1 MPRRPRKF
9 LPIPFLLLLPFCL
22 LAQPLPARQAG
33 ERERAAPFHP
43 IRFGD
48 PAGTQAPGPFFPG
61 SSPDPAVPTPD
72 SLLGQRLGTRLS
84 HHAEI
89 LNCFRRWAEVSGRV
103 EVATYATTYEGRDL
117 IRAVITS
124 PANLA
129 RLDSIRADLARLAD
143 PEGLSS
149 KEAGEIVERTPAV
162 AWLGYSI
169 HGDELSGCDAAL
181 ALGYHLISDRSA
193 ETTALLDRIV
203 VVIDPVMNPDG
214 RERIISQVEQSAG
227 YVPNLDDESMQ
238 RGRWPWGRGNHYLF
252 DMNRDWMVG
261 ANPETRGR
269 WREIQAFH
277 PQLMVDAHEMG
288 SQDTYL
294 FYPQSEPHNP
304 NLPAALARW
313 HKVFAADQAR
323 AFDAHSWSYYT
334 REWADAWAPFYSD
347 AWGSLNG
354 AVGILYEQ
362 AGTRGFPLRRA
373 SGRVLTYREAVHHH
387 AVSSLANLKTLE
399 AHRKEILEDYL
410 AERQARISR
419 RAPEN
424 SRQFVLVPGSNRS
437 RERTLLDLLRAQGIR
452 IWRAPEAFT
461 ARNAVNRLGAAA
473 AHKEFPAGSFL
484 VPARQPQGALVK
496 AYLAFDPHFD
506 KKVLTE
512 ERRRLE
518 QEDASMMYDVTT
530 WSLGSAFDLDVWW
543 ADSTTLKGA
552 PLEGP
557 PSLGGGGRPP
567 EGLPKGRTVAWIVDG
582 SSDASVS
589 FAARAMQA
597 GLAVHQA
604 DREFSAAGRTFPRG
618 SLLVLRGEN
627 GDEVEAGVARAARD
641 SGVRPW
647 PVATERSPDEGPD
660 LGGQHFHLL
669 ALPRIALLGNSPI
682 SPDTYG
688 HVWFLLD
695 HEIGVPFSILDVQT
709 FGDYD
714 LRRYNVLIV
723 PPSRGGLA
731 RVLGPH
737 QDDLRSWVENGGTLI
752 ACGSSAAALCGP
764 DFGLV
769 ATRLRRDSLEDLE
782 TYRRAA
788 EREKDART
796 IRVEEPAVWEPPKS
810 SSRKPPAEKKEE
822 PPEVDEEEE
831 AWARRFSPSGVLLR
845 GLVDAHHWITAG
857 AGEEMA
863 VFFAGSNVFLSKE
876 PVRTPVR
883 FAGEEALRL
892 SGLLWPE
899 ARERIADSAWL
910 TVEPVGNGQVVLF
923 ASMPG
928 YRMIFRGTGRL
939 LENAVIF
946 GPGRGASQPLRW

>member
-1 MPRRPRKF
+1 MPRRPRI
-9 LPIPFLLLLPFCL
+9 PRSIPFLLLLAGL
-22 LAQPLPARQAG
+22 LPLPLAARQAG
-33 ERERAAPFHP
+33 ERKPPAPFHP

-48 PAGTQAPGPFFPG
+48 PAGTKAPEPFFPDA
-61 SSPDPAVPTPD
+61 SPDPAIPTPD

-89 LNCFRRWAEVSGRV
+89 LDCFRRWAEVSDRV

-129 RLDSIRADLARLAD
+129 RLDSIRAGLARPAD
-143 PEGLSS
+143 PQGLSS
-149 KEAGEIVERTPAV
+149 QDAERIVEKTPAV

-193 ETTALLDRIV
+193 ETARLLDQVV

-227 YVPNLDDESMQ
+227 YVANLDDESMQ

-304 NLPAALARW
+304 NLPPALARW
-313 HKVFAADQAR
+313 HKVFAADQAK
-323 AFDAHSWSYYT
+323 AFDARAWSYYT

-373 SGRVLTYREAVHHH
+373 SGKVLTYREAVQHH
-387 AVSSLANLKTLE
+387 AVSSLANLTTLQ
-399 AHRKEILEDYL
+399 AHREEILEDYL
-410 AERQARISR
+410 AERRARISR
-419 RAPEN
+419 RAPGN
-424 SRQFVLVPGSNRS
+424 SRQFVLVPGMNRS
-437 RERTLLDLLRAQGIR
+437 RELTLLDLLQAQGIR
-452 IWRAPEAFT
+452 IWKAPGPFT
-461 ARNAVNRLGAAA
+461 ARNAVNWLGSTA
-473 AHKEFPAGSFL
+473 AHKEFPAGSL
-484 VPARQPQGALVK
+484 IIPARQPQGALVK
-496 AYLAFDPHFD
+496 ADLEFDPHFD
-506 KKVLTE
+506 AKVLTE

-518 QEDASMMYDVTT
+518 QENTSMMYDITT

-543 ADSTTLKGA
+543 SDATALGDG
-552 PLEGP
+552 PLQGP
-557 PSLGGGGRPP
+557 PGSWLEVPAENGKG
-567 EGLPKGRTVAWIVDG
+567 EGQAVAWVVDG
-582 SSDASVS
+582 SSDASVA
-589 FAARAMQA
+589 FAARALQ
-597 GLAVHQA
+597 GGIAVHQA

-618 SLLVLRGEN
+618 SLLVRRGEN
-627 GDEVEAGVARAARD
+627 GDGIEAGVARAARD
-641 SGVRPW
+641 SGVRPC

-669 ALPRIALLGNSPI
+669 AAPRIALLGNSPI

-688 HVWFLLD
+688 HIWFLLD

-709 FGDYD
+709 LGDYD
-714 LRRYNVLIV
+714 LRRYNVLII
-723 PPSRGGLA
+723 PPSRGGLSSA
-731 RVLGPH
+731 LAPRRVG
-737 QDDLRSWVENGGTLI
+737 LRTWVENGGTLV
-752 ACGSSAAALCGP
+752 ACGSSAAALCGK

-769 ATRLRRDSLEDLE
+769 STRLRRDVLKELGS
-782 TYRRAA
+782 YRRAA
-788 EREKDART
+788 QRENESRT
-796 IRVEEPAVWEPPKS
+796 IRVDEEAVWEAPKQSARKPAEEENKEPAVD
-810 SSRKPPAEKKEE
+810 KEE
-822 PPEVDEEEE
+822 D
-831 AWARRFSPSGVLLR
+831 AWARRFSPQGVLLR
-845 GLVDAHHWITAG
+845 GLVDERHWITAG
-857 AGEEMA
+857 TGAEMA
-863 VFFAGSNVFLSKE
+863 VFYAGSSVFLSKD

-883 FAGEEALRL
+883 LAGANGLRL

-910 TVEPVGNGQVVLF
+910 TVERVGNGQVILF

-939 LENAVIF
+939 LANAAIF
-946 GPGRGASQPLRW
+946 GPGRGASQPLPW

>member
-1 MPRRPRKF
+1 MPRRPRMF
-9 LPIPFLLLLPFCL
+9 RSIPFLLLLFCL
-22 LAQPLPARQAG
+22 LPPPLAARQAG
-33 ERERAAPFHP
+33 DREQAVPFHP

-48 PAGTQAPGPFFPG
+48 PAGTQAPEPFFPDA
-61 SSPDPAVPTPD
+61 SPDPAVPTPD
-72 SLLGQRLGTRLS
+72 SLLGQQLGTRLS

-89 LNCFRRWAEVSGRV
+89 LDCFHRWAEVSDRAEIG
-103 EVATYATTYEGRDL
+103 TYATTFEGRDL
-117 IRAVITS
+117 IRVVISS
-124 PANLA
+124 PANMARLEAIQAGLA
-129 RLDSIRADLARLAD
+129 RLSD
-143 PEGLSS
+143 PEGLSP
-149 KEAGEIVERTPAV
+149 KEAESIVERTPAV

-193 ETTALLDRIV
+193 KTAALLDQVV

-227 YVPNLDDESMQ
+227 YVANLDDESMQ

-294 FYPQSEPHNP
+294 FYPQSEPRNP
-304 NLPAALARW
+304 NLPPALARW

-323 AFDAHSWSYYT
+323 AFDARSWSYYT

-373 SGRVLTYREAVHHH
+373 SGKVLTYREAVHHH
-387 AVSSLANLKTLE
+387 AVSSLANLKTLQ
-399 AHRKEILEDYL
+399 AHREEILEDYL

-419 RAPEN
+419 RAPGN
-424 SRQFVLVPGSNRS
+424 SRQFILVPGTNRS
-437 RERTLLDLLRAQGIR
+437 RELTLLGLLQAQGIR
-452 IWRAPEAFT
+452 IWKAPKPFT
-461 ARNAVNRLGAAA
+461 ARNAVNRLGITP
-473 AHKEFPAGSFL
+473 AHREFPAGSFL
-484 VPARQPQGALVK
+484 IPARQPQGALVK
-496 AYLAFDPHFD
+496 AGLAFDPHFD

-518 QEDASMMYDVTT
+518 QENASMMYDITA

-543 ADSTTLKGA
+543 SDSTTLEGA
-552 PLEGP
+552 SLQGP
-557 PSLGGGGRPP
+557 PGSWLEDRAGNGSA
-567 EGLPKGRTVAWIVDG
+567 EDRTVAWIVDG
-582 SSDASVS
+582 SSDASVA
-589 FAARAMQA
+589 FAARAMRA

-604 DREFSAAGRTFPRG
+604 DRKFSAAGRTFPRG
-618 SLLVLRGEN
+618 SLLVRRGEN
-627 GDEVEAGVARAARD
+627 GEEVEGGVARAARD
-641 SGVRPW
+641 SGVRPF
-647 PVATERSPDEGPD
+647 PVATGRSPDEGPD

-669 ALPRIALLGNSPI
+669 SAPKIALLGNSPI

-723 PPSRGGLA
+723 PPSRGGLS
-731 RVLGPH
+731 RTLSPH
-737 QDDLRSWVENGGTLI
+737 RDGLRTWVENGGTLI
-752 ACGSSAAALCGP
+752 ACGSSAAALCGK

-769 ATRLRRDSLEDLE
+769 GTRLRRDVLEDLE
-782 TYRRAA
+782 SYQRAA
-788 EREKDART
+788 KRERAART
-796 IRVEEPAVWEPPKS
+796 IRVDEKTVWEPPK
-810 SSRKPPAEKKEE
+810 KPGQKPSKEEKKAPAADKEE
-822 PPEVDEEEE
+822 D
-831 AWARRFSPSGVLLR
+831 AWALRFSPPGVLLR
-845 GLVDAHHWITAG
+845 GLVDTRHWITAG
-857 AGEEMA
+857 TGAEMA
-863 VFFAGSNVFLSKE
+863 VFFAGSNVFLSKD

-883 FAGEEALRL
+883 FAGEESLRL

-939 LENAVIF
+939 LENAAIF
-946 GPGRGASQPLRW
+946 GPGRGASQPTRW